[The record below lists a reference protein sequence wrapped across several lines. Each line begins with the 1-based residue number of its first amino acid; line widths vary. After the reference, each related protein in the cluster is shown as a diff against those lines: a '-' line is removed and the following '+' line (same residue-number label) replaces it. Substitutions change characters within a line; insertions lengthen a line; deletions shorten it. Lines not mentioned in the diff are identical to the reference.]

1 MLAISRIE
9 GQTSGLKAKQ
19 INSIRRLLKR
29 RVRPELLISLE
40 LAREISEISLE
51 IGRQIGLLLNRA
63 GTVSEVIIGDSN
75 GLVLPE
81 IGRERGGLTRLKGL
95 RLIHTHLRG
104 ENLTQD
110 DLNDLAMLRLDMVAV
125 ILVGEDGFPR
135 HIEAAHLL
143 PANDGDQTMAFMS
156 GPNVTS
162 LNLDF
167 TSFIRSLEYEFTRTQ
182 SEVQITGSGERA
194 ILISVSAA
202 SRFEAEEHL
211 DELEELSRTA
221 GLEVLDR
228 ILLRRR
234 ENRSSR
240 LLSRNRLSRLTI
252 RAFQLGADL
261 IVFDQ
266 DLSPV
271 EIARLAD
278 LTELRIID
286 RTQLILDIFAQRART
301 REGKIQVEVAQ
312 LNYLLPR
319 LIKKATAMSRL
330 TGGIGGRGPG
340 ETKLEINRRRVRDRI
355 TRLNKELKTI
365 KSQRGRHRARR
376 AREGLP
382 IVSIIGYTNAGK
394 STLLNNLTKSRVTAE
409 DKLFATLDPTSR
421 RLRFPKDRAIII
433 TDTVG
438 FIRDLPADLIE
449 AFAATLEELSS
460 ADLLLHVVD
469 ISNPRFQE
477 QIETVE
483 SLLVK
488 LDLSRA
494 PILRILN
501 KIDLIVDDKIPGL
514 VNRYQAVA
522 LSAQDPKT
530 FPPLIE
536 KLQNMLN
543 WSDVPPA
550 KRLASSSA
558 SAGL

>member
-40 LAREISEISLE
+40 LAREISELTLD

-75 GLVLPE
+75 GLVLPV

-301 REGKIQVEVAQ
+301 REGKIQVEMAQ

-394 STLLNNLTKSRVTAE
+394 STLLNNLTNSRVTAE
-409 DKLFATLDPTSR
+409 NKLFVTLDPTSR

-438 FIRDLPADLIE
+438 FIRDLPAELIE

-469 ISNPRFQE
+469 VSNPRFQE

-483 SLLVK
+483 NLLVK
-488 LDLSRA
+488 LGLSRA
-494 PILRILN
+494 PILRTLN
-501 KIDLIVDDKIPGL
+501 KIDLIDDDKIPGL
-514 VNRYQAVA
+514 VNRYKAVA

-550 KRLASSSA
+550 QRLASSSA

>member
-1 MLAISRIE
+1 MLAINRIE
-9 GQTSGLKAKQ
+9 GQTSGLRAKQ

-40 LAREISEISLE
+40 LAREISELSLD

-75 GLVLPE
+75 GLVLPV

-167 TSFIRSLEYEFTRTQ
+167 TSFIRSLEYELARTQ

-252 RAFQLGADL
+252 CAFQLGAEL
-261 IVFDQ
+261 MVFDQ

-394 STLLNNLTKSRVTAE
+394 STLLNNLTNSRVTAE
-409 DKLFATLDPTSR
+409 NKLFATLDPTSR

-438 FIRDLPADLIE
+438 FIRDLPAELIE

-469 ISNPRFQE
+469 VSNPRFQE

-501 KIDLIVDDKIPGL
+501 KIDLIDDDKIPGL
-514 VNRYQAVA
+514 VNRYKAVA

-550 KRLASSSA
+550 QRLASSSA